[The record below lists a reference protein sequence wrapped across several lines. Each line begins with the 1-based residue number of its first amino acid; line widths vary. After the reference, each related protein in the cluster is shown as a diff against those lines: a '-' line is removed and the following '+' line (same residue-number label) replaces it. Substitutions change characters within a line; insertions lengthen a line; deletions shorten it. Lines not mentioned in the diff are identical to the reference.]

1 MNHYVIGMNS
11 RLAAAVFLLAAVASC
26 QGQTSEEDRK
36 LAEERRMQEQSLDR
50 KLAQYVRVEM
60 NYDASGL
67 TRSEKKTF
75 KSLIEAAELIDLAF
89 WRQAHLEGWQIRERL
104 ERSRD
109 PIHRKTLH
117 LLVLN
122 AGPFDRFN
130 EFEPFYGKTPRPPGA
145 GFYPADLTKEE
156 LETYIE
162 AHPDQRDALLDP
174 FTVVRRDGARLVTV
188 PYHEEYAEWIVPASK
203 LLLKASGSAENPSLE
218 KFLESRSEALL
229 TDDYYQSDLDWIDLK
244 DNRIELVFGP
254 YEVYEDNLM
263 GVKTAYEATIA
274 VKDPEESR
282 RLDIYVNNLETLE
295 QNLPMKDRFKRSQV
309 ALDSPMVVVT
319 DLYRGGDMTHG
330 YQAVASNLPNDPR
343 VHEAKGTKKTFW
355 KNVIKARLEEIIFP
369 IARKIMAEDQLQ
381 YMTEQGF
388 FNVLLM
394 HEIAHALGPRWVG
407 TGEDRVPVNERLHE
421 EYSSIEEGKADV
433 AGLHSLEWFMKEGV
447 IPASFE
453 RQHYVS
459 YLGSLYRTI
468 RFGTSEA
475 HGKASL
481 IAINWHTEKGG
492 LAYDSGTGRWSVD
505 FGRMPKSIRS
515 LAREL
520 LEIEATG
527 DYDRSVRL
535 AEKYGKVSRDVRA
548 TLKRLE
554 DLPIAIEPVYMVKW
568 D

>member
-1 MNHYVIGMNS
+1 MNHNVIGKNS

-89 WRQAHLEGWQIRERL
+89 WRQAHHEGWQIRERL
-104 ERSRD
+104 EQSRD
-109 PIHRKTLH
+109 PIHRKTLQ
-117 LLVLN
+117 LLILN

-162 AHPDQRDALLDP
+162 AHPDQRAALLDP
-174 FTVVRRDGARLVTV
+174 FTVVRRDSARLVTV
-188 PYHEEYAEWIVPASK
+188 PYHEEYGEWIVPASK

-282 RLDIYVNNLETLE
+282 RLDIYVKNLETLE

-309 ALDSPMVVVT
+309 ALESPMVVVT

-330 YQAVASNLPNDPR
+330 YQAVAANLPNDPR

-492 LAYDSGTGRWSVD
+492 LVYDSGTGRWSVD

-527 DYDRSVRL
+527 DYEGSVRL
-535 AEKYGKVSRDVRA
+535 AEKYGKVGRDVRA

-554 DLPIAIEPVYMVKW
+554 DLPIAIEPIYTVKW

>member
-188 PYHEEYAEWIVPASK
+188 PYHEEYGEWIVPASK

-421 EYSSIEEGKADV
+421 EYSAIEEGKADV

-492 LAYDSGTGRWSVD
+492 LVYDSGTGRWSVD
-505 FGRMPKSIRS
+505 FGRIPKSIRS

-535 AEKYGKVSRDVRA
+535 AEKYGKVGRDVRA

-554 DLPIAIEPVYMVKW
+554 DLPIAIEPAYTVKW

>member
-1 MNHYVIGMNS
+1 MNHSVIGKNS
-11 RLAAAVFLLAAVASC
+11 RLAAAVFLLVAVASC

-89 WRQAHLEGWQIRERL
+89 WRQAYPDGWQIRERL

-188 PYHEEYAEWIVPASK
+188 PYHKEYGEWIVPASK

-229 TDDYYQSDLDWIDLK
+229 TDNYYQSDLDWIDLK

-421 EYSSIEEGKADV
+421 EYSAIEEGKADV

-492 LAYDSGTGRWSVD
+492 LVYDSGTGRWSVD
-505 FGRMPKSIRS
+505 FGRIPKSIRS

-535 AEKYGKVSRDVRA
+535 AEKYGKVGRDVRA

>member
-1 MNHYVIGMNS
+1 MNHSVIGKNS
-11 RLAAAVFLLAAVASC
+11 RLAAAVFLLAAVVSC

-89 WRQAHLEGWQIRERL
+89 WRQAHLDGWQIRERL
-104 ERSRD
+104 GRSRD
-109 PIHRKTLH
+109 PIHQKTLH

-188 PYHEEYAEWIVPASK
+188 PYHEEYGEWIVPASK
-203 LLLKASGSAENPSLE
+203 LLLKASGSADNPSLV
-218 KFLESRSEALL
+218 KFLDSRSEALL

-282 RLDIYVNNLETLE
+282 RLDIYVKNLETLE

-421 EYSSIEEGKADV
+421 EYSAIEEGKADV

-492 LAYDSGTGRWSVD
+492 LVYDSGTGRWSVD
-505 FGRMPKSIRS
+505 FGRIPKSIRS

-527 DYDRSVRL
+527 DYERSVRL
-535 AEKYGKVSRDVRA
+535 AEKYGKVGRDVRA

-554 DLPIAIEPVYMVKW
+554 DLPIAIEPAYTVTW

>member
-1 MNHYVIGMNS
+1 MNHSVIGKNS
-11 RLAAAVFLLAAVASC
+11 RLAAAVFLLAAVVSC

-60 NYDASGL
+60 KYDASGL

-188 PYHEEYAEWIVPASK
+188 PYHEEYGEWIVPASK

-282 RLDIYVNNLETLE
+282 RLDIYVKNLETLE

-421 EYSSIEEGKADV
+421 EYSAIEEGKADV

-492 LAYDSGTGRWSVD
+492 LVYDSGTGRWSVD
-505 FGRMPKSIRS
+505 FGRIPKSIRS

-527 DYDRSVRL
+527 DYERSVRL
-535 AEKYGKVSRDVRA
+535 AEKYGKVGRDVRA

-554 DLPIAIEPVYMVKW
+554 DLPIAIEPAYTVTW